1 MAKRKLDTTKLNT
14 TRLALVQK
22 GFLTRGD
29 IQAFVPCGKNKAA
42 QIFNEI
48 RSDVKSEGLEN
59 CSKVILAKRILNY
72 MVLTAEGITAAAKLE
87 SKR

>member
-1 MAKRKLDTTKLNT
+1 MPRKILDTSNINM
-14 TRLALVQK
+14 TRLSIIQK
-22 GFLTRGD
+22 GYLAQKD

-59 CSKVILAKRILNY
+59 CSRVILAKRILSY
-72 MVLTAEGITAAAKLE
+72 MGLTAEGITAAAKLE